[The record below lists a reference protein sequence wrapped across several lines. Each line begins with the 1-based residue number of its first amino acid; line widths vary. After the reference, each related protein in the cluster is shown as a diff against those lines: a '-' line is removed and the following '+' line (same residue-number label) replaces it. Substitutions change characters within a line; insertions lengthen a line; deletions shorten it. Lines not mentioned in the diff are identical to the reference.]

1 MKGVVSDMFQK
12 ILEYAGPYKKTT
24 FLASAVI
31 LLGVFMSVLPF
42 IFACQI
48 IAPLIEGE
56 PMDLSYAAVRIAGV
70 LVCLVLHAC
79 LYVKG
84 LSLSHEAAYNILMR
98 IRISLQNRMEKLPLG
113 LFQ

>member
-1 MKGVVSDMFQK
+1 MFQK

-56 PMDLSYAAVRIAGV
+56 PYTPI
-70 LVCLVLHAC
+70 
-79 LYVKG
+79 
-84 LSLSHEAAYNILMR
+84 
-98 IRISLQNRMEKLPLG
+98 
-113 LFQ
+113 

>member
-1 MKGVVSDMFQK
+1 MFQK

-48 IAPLIEGE
+48 IAPLENPWTC
-56 PMDLSYAAVRIAGV
+56 PMRRSG
-70 LVCLVLHAC
+70 
-79 LYVKG
+79 
-84 LSLSHEAAYNILMR
+84 
-98 IRISLQNRMEKLPLG
+98 
-113 LFQ
+113 

>member
-1 MKGVVSDMFQK
+1 
-12 ILEYAGPYKKTT
+12 
-24 FLASAVI
+24 
-31 LLGVFMSVLPF
+31 
-42 IFACQI
+42 
-48 IAPLIEGE
+48 
-56 PMDLSYAAVRIAGV
+56 MDLSYAAVRIASV

-113 LFQ
+113 GDSGERDGEHQTSVCR

>member
-31 LLGVFMSVLPF
+31 LLGVFISVLPF

-56 PMDLSYAAVRIAGV
+56 PMDLSYAAVRIASV
-70 LVCLVLHAC
+70 LAVSYTH
-79 LYVKG
+79 
-84 LSLSHEAAYNILMR
+84 
-98 IRISLQNRMEKLPLG
+98 
-113 LFQ
+113 LFFCTRC

>member
-12 ILEYAGPYKKTT
+12 ILEYAGPYKRRP
-24 FLASAVI
+24 LASAVI

-84 LSLSHEAAYNILMR
+84 C
-98 IRISLQNRMEKLPLG
+98 PVP
-113 LFQ
+113 

>member
-1 MKGVVSDMFQK
+1 MFQK

-56 PMDLSYAAVRIAGV
+56 PMDLSYAAVRIASV
-70 LVCLVLHAC
+70 LVCLVL
-79 LYVKG
+79 
-84 LSLSHEAAYNILMR
+84 LSHEAAYNILMR

-113 LFQ
+113 GDSGERDGEHQTSVCR